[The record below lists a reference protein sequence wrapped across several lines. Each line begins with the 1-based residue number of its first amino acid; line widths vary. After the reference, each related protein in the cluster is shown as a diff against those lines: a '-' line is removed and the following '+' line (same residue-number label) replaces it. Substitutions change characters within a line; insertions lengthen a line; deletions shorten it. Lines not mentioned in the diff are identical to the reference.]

1 MLVKIAYIFRL
12 GALGSDVYTHVFRV
26 KRKRAGAPCTHRNNR
41 LAATGTARQKARM
54 QPEGSAA
61 KFTILL
67 VHELKQS
74 YDELLGFTMPG
85 GTAQKMR

>member
-12 GALGSDVYTHVFRV
+12 GALGSDVYTRVFRV
-26 KRKRAGAPCTHRNNR
+26 KRKRAGA
-41 LAATGTARQKARM
+41 ARQKARI

-67 VHELKQS
+67 VHERKQS

-85 GTAQKMR
+85 GTTQKMRQGIYG